1 MAISSKHRS
10 ASERTAATSKPT
22 KRRIEMDLIVVLT
35 QDQYNR
41 YKAAYQGVQ
50 GMETPPEDWQLVQ
63 QMKRE
68 ASSITYAWEVNTNG
82 ANPETWVF

>member
-1 MAISSKHRS
+1 
-10 ASERTAATSKPT
+10 
-22 KRRIEMDLIVVLT
+22 MDLIVVLT

>member
-10 ASERTAATSKPT
+10 ASERTAATT